1 MGACSGGDA
10 ASPSPSSRRVTLT
23 ARVVHGPSVQG
34 GAALQSLSAS
44 ASPSNTSLAD
54 LIAYWAI
61 SPDQA
66 RITISTLTF
75 TDAAGQGQQVDLTN
89 CVVTYARSTPS
100 LTRLLDCP
108 FTIAAGTY
116 VAVGVGILNDF
127 EVLIDDASNGFFS
140 DPAAPSGISR
150 TRPSS
155 GAQFI
160 HYRAHLSPG
169 AFNKVGSATY
179 LTTPLVIDSGSA
191 PTITLVADM
200 IHTLFLNVIIAGGAA
215 AIDTVRPAAPV
226 ALVPSAAGAGKVE
239 FYSSSGTALN
249 VRMPGETDAESRSVR
264 VFYAT
269 PPQPSYV
276 FSPYPAGPSQAFN
289 ISPAKS
295 PSFAD
300 QRAGGYLGVD
310 GSGVLCFALPKDNFS
325 YTQYSIVRRMPLV
338 GTLGASTVVT
348 GQHMLNAP
356 APVSGDTYSSG
367 CPTIVPD
374 ESYTVYL
381 VAR

>member
-1 MGACSGGDA
+1 
-10 ASPSPSSRRVTLT
+10 
-23 ARVVHGPSVQG
+23 
-34 GAALQSLSAS
+34 LSAS
-44 ASPSNTSLAD
+44 VAASNASLAD
-54 LIAYWAI
+54 TIAYWAI

-75 TDAAGQGQQVDLTN
+75 TDASGQGQQADLTN
-89 CVVTYARSTPS
+89 CVVTYVRSTPS

-116 VAVGVGILNDF
+116 VAVGAGILNDF
-127 EVLIDDASNGFFS
+127 EVLVDDASNGFFT
-140 DPAAPSGISR
+140 DPAAPTGIAR
-150 TRPSS
+150 TRPSA
-155 GAQFI
+155 GGQFI
-160 HYRAHLSPG
+160 HYHAHLSAG
-169 AFNKVGSATY
+169 AFGNVGSATY

-200 IHTLFLNVIIAGGAA
+200 IHTLYLNVIIANGAA
-215 AIDTVRPAAPV
+215 SIDTVRPAAPV
-226 ALVPSAAGAGKVE
+226 ELVPSAAGAGKVE

-249 VRMPGETDAESRSVR
+249 VRMPGETDADSRSMR
-264 VFYAT
+264 VFYAN

-276 FSPYPAGPSQAFN
+276 FSPFPDGPSQAFN

-295 PSFAD
+295 PSFGG

-325 YTQYSIVRRMPLV
+325 YTQYSIVRRMSLV
-338 GTLGASTVVT
+338 STLGASTVVT
-348 GQHMLNAP
+348 GQHILNAP
-356 APVSGDTYSSG
+356 APISGDTYSSG